1 MPLEEN
7 QRKKLKKTAIWKVYN
22 FGVLLMKKIL
32 TIAGGFSTE
41 REISIK
47 TGRAVAKGINNAGY
61 ESIFVD
67 TAFPD
72 SVIVVDK
79 DFTYSMNSEK
89 ILKTSEKTNALI
101 KTIKDIAPD
110 KVFIGLHGG
119 EGENGE
125 IQKML
130 DDIGIE
136 YVGSG
141 SISSAICMDKN
152 ESKLYAQKVNVP
164 IAKWKMFTDDEKK
177 SEKIKELI
185 DKGYS
190 YPVVIKALAQGSS
203 IGVSI
208 LDSEDDIPVTIAMM
222 KSIDDKFMIEEYIS
236 GRELSIPVIHN
247 KAFPVIELI
256 PHEGFYDYEHKYNEG
271 VTQHVCPA
279 ELTVEQVKTIN
290 SYALQMNE
298 VLGCKDYC
306 RIDFILDEK
315 GVLYFLE
322 ANTLPGMTELSLVPE
337 CASKVGYNFPDLMRL
352 LIEGI

>member
-1 MPLEEN
+1 
-7 QRKKLKKTAIWKVYN
+7 
-22 FGVLLMKKIL
+22 MKKIL

-47 TGRAVAKGINNAGY
+47 TGRAVAKGIKNAGY
-61 ESIFVD
+61 DSIFVD
-67 TAFPD
+67 TAFPE
-72 SVIVVDK
+72 IIIEVDK
-79 DFTYSMNSEK
+79 DFTYELNSHRVARTLEK
-89 ILKTSEKTNALI
+89 DNALI
-101 KTIKDIAPD
+101 ETIKSIAPE

-130 DDIGIE
+130 DSIGVE

-152 ESKLYAQKVNVP
+152 ESKIFAKKVNVP
-164 IAKWKMFTDDEKK
+164 LAKWKMLADDEKR
-177 SEKIKELI
+177 SEKVKELI
-185 DKGYS
+185 NKDYS

-208 LDSEDDIPVTIAMM
+208 LHSEEDIDPTIAMM
-222 KSIDDKFMIEEYIS
+222 NNINDEFMIEEYIS

-256 PHEGFYDYEHKYNEG
+256 PNEGFYDYEHKYNEG

-279 ELTVEQVKTIN
+279 ELTEKQVETIN
-290 SYALQMNE
+290 SYALKMNK
-298 VLGCKDYC
+298 VLGCKDYS
-306 RIDFILDEK
+306 RIDFILDKE
-315 GVLYFLE
+315 GEFFFLE

-337 CASKVGYNFPDLMRL
+337 CARNVGYNFPDLMRL
-352 LIEGI
+352 LIEE

>member
-1 MPLEEN
+1 
-7 QRKKLKKTAIWKVYN
+7 
-22 FGVLLMKKIL
+22 
-32 TIAGGFSTE
+32 
-41 REISIK
+41 
-47 TGRAVAKGINNAGY
+47 
-61 ESIFVD
+61 
-67 TAFPD
+67 
-72 SVIVVDK
+72 
-79 DFTYSMNSEK
+79 
-89 ILKTSEKTNALI
+89 
-101 KTIKDIAPD
+101 
-110 KVFIGLHGG
+110 

-130 DDIGIE
+130 DDINVE

-141 SISSAICMDKN
+141 SISSTICMDKDK
-152 ESKLYAQKVNVP
+152 SKIFAQKVNVP
-164 IAKWKMFTDDEKK
+164 VAKWSIISSFDHTEIKNLI
-177 SEKIKELI
+177 SE
-185 DKGYS
+185 DYG

-208 LDSEDDIPVTIAMM
+208 LHSDEDIDTTIAMM
-222 KSIDDKFMIEEYIS
+222 NTINDEFMIEEYIS

-256 PHEGFYDYEHKYNEG
+256 PNEGFYDYEHKYKEG

-279 ELTVEQVKTIN
+279 ELNDEQVKTIN
-290 SYALQMNE
+290 SYALKLNE

-315 GVLYFLE
+315 GVFYFLE

-337 CASKVGYNFPDLMRL
+337 CASKVGYSFPDLMRL

>member
-1 MPLEEN
+1 
-7 QRKKLKKTAIWKVYN
+7 
-22 FGVLLMKKIL
+22 MKKIL

-67 TAFPD
+67 TAFPEN
-72 SVIVVDK
+72 VIEVDK
-79 DFTYSMNSEK
+79 DFTYEINSHRVDRTPK
-89 ILKTSEKTNALI
+89 KDNALI
-101 KTIKDIAPD
+101 ETIKNMAPK

-130 DDIGIE
+130 DSIGVE

-141 SISSAICMDKN
+141 SVSSAICMDKN
-152 ESKLYAQKVNVP
+152 KSKIFARKVNVP
-164 IAKWKMFTDDEKK
+164 LAKWKMLGDDEKI
-177 SEKIKELI
+177 SEKIKSLI
-185 DKGYS
+185 NEEYS

-208 LDSEDDIPVTIAMM
+208 LHSEEDINSAITMM
-222 KSIDDKFMIEEYIS
+222 NNIDDEFMIEEYIS

-256 PHEGFYDYEHKYNEG
+256 PNEGFYDYDHKYKEG
-271 VTQHVCPA
+271 VTKHVCPA
-279 ELTVEQVKTIN
+279 ELTEEQVKMIN
-290 SYALQMNE
+290 SYAVKMND

-306 RIDFILDEK
+306 RIDFILDIQGEF
-315 GVLYFLE
+315 YFLE

-337 CASKVGYNFPDLMRL
+337 CAKNVGYDFPALMRL
-352 LIEGI
+352 LIEG